1 MTILLFLVKV
11 GENMATIRTAIQITD
26 GMSPAFRSM
35 NTAMNIVL
43 NSFEALQTASHNAID
58 TRSIQTA
65 REELARAETSFNNV
79 EREIR
84 EANAQQQ
91 RFNESIQNGQSAAD
105 GLHGKITKI
114 VGAIAAYVG
123 ITQTLN
129 LSDTLVSTKA
139 RLDLMNDGLQT
150 SAQLQNMIYASAQRS
165 RTSYIDTAQAVAKLG
180 ILAKD
185 AFSNNKEM
193 VAFAEQM
200 NKQFKIGGASIQEQ
214 TAAMYQLT
222 QAMASGRLQGDEF
235 RSIMENAPMLAQA
248 IAKYTGKSMGDLR
261 QMSADGEITANII
274 KNAMFTAA
282 DETNKKFA
290 ELPMTWGQVWT
301 SIKNK
306 AVKAFDPILAKIS
319 ELANNDDFQQLVDN
333 VVGGIVITA
342 TVALGLFN
350 ILASIAGVIS
360 DNWSWLEPIVWGL
373 VAAFIAYNAV
383 ALVTNGI
390 LAFQGLQAKIAAAGQ
405 MMQAWATFTATAA
418 QYGLN
423 AALYACPLTWII
435 LLIIA
440 LIVIFYAAVAAV
452 NHFAGTSVSATG
464 IIFGAFAVLGAFLWN
479 LFLGIFDLILGVINA
494 LVNPFIKFANFIGNV
509 FNNPV
514 SSIIYLFQG
523 MADGILAILEKVAS
537 ALDFVFGSKMADA
550 VASWRSG
557 LKGMADAAVKE
568 YAPNE
573 NYKNVMNELNLS
585 VDDLGLKRIEY
596 GKAWNVGY
604 DAGEKVESK
613 FDFGNILGNAS
624 NSLDAFEM
632 GNTLDGIYSGV
643 GDTAGNTAKMADSMD
658 ASEEELK
665 YLRDLAEQE
674 VINRFTTAEINLT
687 VANENHIN
695 SEMDLDG
702 VVTYIEEKLYE
713 TMQVAAEGV
722 HE

>member
-405 MMQAWATFTATAA
+405 MMQAGATFTATAA

-423 AALYACPLTWII
+423 AALHACPLTWII

>member
-1 MTILLFLVKV
+1 
-11 GENMATIRTAIQITD
+11 MATIRTAIQITD

-150 SAQLQNMIYASAQRS
+150 SVELQNMIYASAQRS
-165 RTSYIDTAQAVAKLG
+165 RTYYIDTAQAVAKLG

-185 AFSNNKEM
+185 AFSNNKEI
-193 VAFAEQM
+193 VAFAELM

-222 QAMASGRLQGDEF
+222 QAMAAGRLQGDEF

-248 IAKYTGKSMGDLR
+248 IAKYTGKSMGELR

-274 KNAMFTAA
+274 KNAMFAAA

-306 AVKAFDPILAKIS
+306 AVKAFDPILAKIN

-405 MMQAWATFTATAA
+405 MMQAGATFTATAA

-423 AALYACPLTWII
+423 AALYASPLTWII
-435 LLIIA
+435 ILIIA
-440 LIVIFYAAVAAV
+440 LVALFYAAVAAI

-479 LFLGIFDLILGVINA
+479 LFLGVFDFILGVINA
-494 LVNPFIKFANFIGNV
+494 LVNPFIKFANFVGNV

-573 NYKNVMNELNLS
+573 NYQNVMNELNLS

-604 DAGEKVESK
+604 DAGKTVESK
-613 FDFGNILGNAS
+613 FDLGNILGNAS
-624 NSLDAFEM
+624 NSLDAFDM
-632 GNTLDGIYSGV
+632 GNNLDGIYKGV

>member
-1 MTILLFLVKV
+1 
-11 GENMATIRTAIQITD
+11 MATIRTAIQITD

-91 RFNESIQNGQSAAD
+91 RFNDSIQNGQSAAD
-105 GLHGKITKI
+105 GLQGKITQI

-129 LSDTLVSTKA
+129 LSDQLVSTKA

-150 SAQLQNMIYASAQRS
+150 SVELQNMIYASAQRS

-261 QMSADGEITANII
+261 KMSADGEITANII
-274 KNAMFTAA
+274 KNAMFAAA

-306 AVKAFDPILAKIS
+306 AVKAFDPILVKIS

-342 TVALGLFN
+342 TVALGLFK
-350 ILASIAGVIS
+350 ILAAIAGFFH
-360 DNWSWLEPIVWGL
+360 DNWSWLEPVVWGL

-390 LAFQGLQAKIAAAGQ
+390 LALQGLQAKIAAASQ
-405 MMQAWATFTATAA
+405 MMQAGATFTATAA

-479 LFLGIFDLILGVINA
+479 LFLGVFDLILGVINA

-523 MADGILAILEKVAS
+523 MADGILAILQKIAS

-550 VASWRSG
+550 VANWRSG

-573 NYKNVMNELNLS
+573 NYQNVMNELNLS

-613 FDFGNILGNAS
+613 FDLGNILGNAS

-632 GNTLDGIYSGV
+632 GNNLDGIYKGV